1 MDIYDNG
8 TSTSNSISNSSYHN
22 NSSSSSNINNTNSGY
37 YRSANSSSSS
47 MHGTHSHSHSGVSGG
62 SLMHPSHSSNSL
74 DLNMSADMLVS
85 DADAMLLDELDPTF
99 SETAA
104 VFDSSSDIL
113 GGSEQQLELQRQI
126 HMQAMAAAAAASG
139 GHHLP
144 LHAYNPWATAAV
156 PSGSSSSGGN
166 VYMHS
171 LADPIRL
178 PPPPPPSHSPEGSNT
193 SSSGRN
199 TSSSKAKK
207 RRKR

>member
-1 MDIYDNG
+1 MDIYDN
-8 TSTSNSISNSSYHN
+8 STSNSNSNSSYHN
-22 NSSSSSNINNTNSGY
+22 NSSSSNINNANSGY

-104 VFDSSSDIL
+104 VFDSSGDLL

-178 PPPPPPSHSPEGSNT
+178 PPPPPPSHSPESSNT

-199 TSSSKAKK
+199 TSSSKSKK